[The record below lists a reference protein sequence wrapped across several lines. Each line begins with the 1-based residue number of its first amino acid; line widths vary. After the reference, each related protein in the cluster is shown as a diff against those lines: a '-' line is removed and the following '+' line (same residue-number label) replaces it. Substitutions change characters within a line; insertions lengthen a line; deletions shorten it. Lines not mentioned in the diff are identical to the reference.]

1 MTPKIFTAKRDV
13 ARVAAIFILALFA
26 AACLT
31 TRSTSA
37 EPQGLSYGSTCVS
50 YIPQA
55 WGEFKGGSS
64 QSGLAF
70 QDSKGTIRFVT
81 NATCDGTPVPALE
94 IRRTA
99 TNPSN

>member
-1 MTPKIFTAKRDV
+1 MNPEFSAAKGTP
-13 ARVAAIFILALFA
+13 ARVAAIFVLALF

-31 TRSTSA
+31 TRSTNA
-37 EPQGLSYGSTCVS
+37 DPQGLSYGSTCVS
-50 YIPQA
+50 YVPQA

-99 TNPSN
+99 ANASN

>member
-1 MTPKIFTAKRDV
+1 MISKVSASKRAV
-13 ARVAAIFILALFA
+13 GRVATIFALALFTA
-26 AACLT
+26 TFFT
-31 TRSTSA
+31 TRSTNA
-37 EPQGLSYGSTCVS
+37 EAQGLSYGSTCVS

>member
-1 MTPKIFTAKRDV
+1 MTRKFSTTAKRI
-13 ARVAAIFILALFA
+13 AILCATTLLA
-26 AACLT
+26 AAFLA
-31 TRSTSA
+31 TRKTSA
-37 EPQGLSYGSTCVS
+37 DPQGLSYGSTCVS
-50 YIPQA
+50 YVPQA

-81 NATCDGTPVPALE
+81 NATCDGTPTPALE

-99 TNPSN
+99 ANANN